1 MRVHYTGQ
9 NGLNQALQK
18 KLDARLSKLGK
29 LLDRK
34 EEKEAHVILT
44 SERRL
49 HRAEITVNYYD
60 HQVVGV
66 EEAPDLFPALCGA
79 IDKVE
84 KQLLKHR
91 AKFREKRRGGRVN
104 SVAAEPVV
112 EMSPEQPLPPRVFRV
127 DQLASYKP
135 MTLEE
140 AILAMEGERPYVVY
154 RDAESD
160 RTSVLLRRRDGN
172 FDLIEG

>member
-9 NGLNQALQK
+9 NGLNQAQQK

-60 HQVVGV
+60 HQVVGA
-66 EEAPDLFPALCGA
+66 EEAPEIFPALCGA
-79 IDKVE
+79 IDKLE

-104 SVAAEPVV
+104 SVAAEPAV
-112 EMSPEQPLPPRVFRV
+112 EMSPDQPLPPKVFRV
-127 DQLASYKP
+127 EQLSSYKP
-135 MTLEE
+135 MTVEE
-140 AILAMEGERPYVVY
+140 AVLAMEGERPYVVY
-154 RDAESD
+154 RDAETN